1 MTAPGCEPPP
11 NAEAYW
17 LDVIHPRLSRDLGSY
32 PSVAREVIR
41 LLDYGFLI
49 VAGTALGDRNDKY
62 DREWRWGE
70 TAGLFHFS
78 IKYTQYIDAGSSI
91 AAMTERC

>member
-1 MTAPGCEPPP
+1 M
-11 NAEAYW
+11 
-17 LDVIHPRLSRDLGSY
+17 IHPRLSRDLGSY